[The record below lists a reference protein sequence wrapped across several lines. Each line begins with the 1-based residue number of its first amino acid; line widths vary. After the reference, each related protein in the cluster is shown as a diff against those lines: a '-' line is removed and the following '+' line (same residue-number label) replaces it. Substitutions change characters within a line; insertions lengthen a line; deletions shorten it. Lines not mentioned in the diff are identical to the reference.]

1 MASGG
6 RTGNPWYLFWIVF
19 LLGMDL
25 YYSALP
31 TPTVK
36 DSNKVDVCPNNETEW
51 QKASK
56 RLNCTDIASNTKNRY
71 HCLPVRNLT
80 TLMEFCY
87 NKTRP
92 LVTSGGCM
100 TYVPES
106 NAMYKLNCS
115 TFGYGCPDIHYF
127 SDEIYAFPKCSNIN
141 PITRCYVADSFCP
154 LTPAIEGKTTASEF
168 LSIISVLYVLIILFV
183 AGIVGLIL
191 YKNRKGK
198 KEDGKTKDGEKKH
211 KKIEISHRR
220 GIMVGCAHAG
230 KTTLL
235 RRLENIQFAKLKNE
249 VKSTEMADIYV
260 NMFEVSEDK
269 EKIE

>member
-1 MASGG
+1 M
-6 RTGNPWYLFWIVF
+6 
-19 LLGMDL
+19 
-25 YYSALP
+25 
-31 TPTVK
+31 
-36 DSNKVDVCPNNETEW
+36 
-51 QKASK
+51 
-56 RLNCTDIASNTKNRY
+56 
-71 HCLPVRNLT
+71 
-80 TLMEFCY
+80 
-87 NKTRP
+87 
-92 LVTSGGCM
+92 
-100 TYVPES
+100 
-106 NAMYKLNCS
+106 
-115 TFGYGCPDIHYF
+115 
-127 SDEIYAFPKCSNIN
+127 
-141 PITRCYVADSFCP
+141 
-154 LTPAIEGKTTASEF
+154 
-168 LSIISVLYVLIILFV
+168 LIILFV

-198 KEDGKTKDGEKKH
+198 KGIIYHVLMKLLFFLFPMSLLVFSQVTIFQIEDGKTKDGEKKH